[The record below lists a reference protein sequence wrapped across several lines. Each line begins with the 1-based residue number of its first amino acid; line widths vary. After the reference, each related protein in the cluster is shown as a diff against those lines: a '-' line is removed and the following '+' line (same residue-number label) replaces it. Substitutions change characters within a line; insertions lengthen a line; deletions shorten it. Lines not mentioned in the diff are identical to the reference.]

1 MSTRLVLKPYSHTRR
16 YPFYPL
22 PHKPQGLSYRPSL
35 TIIPD
40 NFHVPELWVG
50 YLINRE
56 RVRINM
62 TQLKLAGELDFGMS
76 CISTIEAGHA
86 YANIGRTLLLLRR
99 LHLEA
104 GICLSAITAQANIH
118 FHLVVDFQTVGRA
131 IATLD
136 PSWNQSTIPYLS

>member
-1 MSTRLVLKPYSHTRR
+1 
-16 YPFYPL
+16 
-22 PHKPQGLSYRPSL
+22 
-35 TIIPD
+35 
-40 NFHVPELWVG
+40 
-50 YLINRE
+50 
-56 RVRINM
+56 M

-136 PSWNQSTIPYLS
+136 PSWNQSTIPYLSIVADTGRDTRDHVPESLRRVQGDQPTSLKSESYRYTHQQ